1 MVPSLFL
8 LAGCLQP
15 DPAVLVANDYYERL
29 RPLLLENSLL
39 AERVLFEAA
48 RQYNAPEG
56 KGAPVAVT
64 WTTDIVPLAEHLH
77 HQASFV
83 TAPEPFADRHE
94 ELVDLWGRRALL
106 YRQLG
111 EAVYTSDLSGWT
123 DAKKKNDE
131 LKLEEER
138 WFVRLNET
146 LAPIGLVVD
155 PYP

>member
-15 DPAVLVANDYYERL
+15 DPAVLVATDYYQRL
-29 RPLLLENSLL
+29 QPLLLENSLL

-48 RQYNAPEG
+48 RQYNAGDKP
-56 KGAPVAVT
+56 APVAVT

-83 TAPEPFADRHE
+83 SAPEPFVERHS

-111 EAVYTSDLSGWT
+111 EAVYTSDLPAWT
-123 DAKKKNDE
+123 DANKKNDE

-138 WFVRLNET
+138 WFDRLNES